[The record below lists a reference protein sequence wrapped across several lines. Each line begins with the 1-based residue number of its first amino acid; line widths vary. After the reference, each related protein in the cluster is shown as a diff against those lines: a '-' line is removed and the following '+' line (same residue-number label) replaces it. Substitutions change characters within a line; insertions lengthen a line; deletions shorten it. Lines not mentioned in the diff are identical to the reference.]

1 MADDTSARIK
11 RIDEISS
18 PARTAWFTLLG
29 VLAFV
34 AVTLLSVTHA
44 DILLNSRMIALPVVG
59 VSVPTNLFLLL
70 TPVVLTVLYAN
81 LHLYLLKL
89 WQAFRRAPTD
99 AELGDD
105 RSLADEVQP
114 WLVNDYALTLKNGT
128 TPGDHHRTLLRN
140 VITLFTVWWA
150 PLGVLG
156 WMWYV
161 ALLTRDLRVI
171 LVILA
176 CDRRLRAWSGCTAG
190 SAPTAGCASGTAAR
204 SRSSPTP
211 SSRRS
216 RSSAS
221 SRAGTRR

>member
-1 MADDTSARIK
+1 M
-11 RIDEISS
+11 
-18 PARTAWFTLLG
+18 
-29 VLAFV
+29 
-34 AVTLLSVTHA
+34 
-44 DILLNSRMIALPVVG
+44 
-59 VSVPTNLFLLL
+59 
-70 TPVVLTVLYAN
+70 
-81 LHLYLLKL
+81 KL

-105 RSLADEVQP
+105 RCLADSVQP

-150 PLGVLG
+150 PLVVLG

-176 CDRRLRAWSGCTAG
+176 CVVVCALVGLHSWLRAHRWLR
-190 SAPTAGCASGTAAR
+190 AAAAAAA

-211 SSRRS
+211 PSRRS

-221 SRAGTRR
+221 SRAGTRRGAPADDSLVDRLPGLPHKLRLDREDLVGGSVQAPPRSAPSSAGPGARSPTCRPASAARCRRRRPTRPTG

>member
-1 MADDTSARIK
+1 MADDAGARIK
-11 RIDEISS
+11 RIDELSS

-44 DILLNSRMIALPVVG
+44 DILLDLRMIALPVVG

-99 AELGDD
+99 AELGED
-105 RSLADEVQP
+105 RSLADHVQP

-128 TPGDHHRTLLRN
+128 TPGDHHRTILRN
-140 VITLFTVWWA
+140 AITLFTAWWA
-150 PLGVLG
+150 PLLVLG

-171 LVILA
+171 LV
-176 CDRRLRAWSGCTAG
+176 DPRLRRHLRAG
-190 SAPTAGCASGTAAR
+190 RAAQLAAR
-204 SRSSPTP
+204 PPLAAPGPRPRRRRRHP
-211 SSRRS
+211 RRSSRRS

-221 SRAGTRR
+221 SPAATRR